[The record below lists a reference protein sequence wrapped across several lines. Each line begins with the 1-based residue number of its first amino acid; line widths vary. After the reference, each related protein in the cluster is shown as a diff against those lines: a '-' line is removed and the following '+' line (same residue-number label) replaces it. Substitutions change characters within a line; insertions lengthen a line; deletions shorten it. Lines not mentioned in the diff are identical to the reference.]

1 MCIHLL
7 WYKFN
12 VFIYGRFVTRS
23 EASGRTFINVW
34 IGWGKKDWRS
44 ISKTNPKWSEWEGML
59 GAKVDILVMLI
70 PYVRMK
76 SISLLGVWVI
86 EFGRQPISWIKK
98 SSIPLCNL
106 SHSMEYGLI
115 PVLIEH
121 LAKDWFASIMRMIA
135 WFLVCKSC
143 IKVLSHFMAFD
154 RWQ

>member
-1 MCIHLL
+1 
-7 WYKFN
+7 
-12 VFIYGRFVTRS
+12 
-23 EASGRTFINVW
+23 
-34 IGWGKKDWRS
+34 
-44 ISKTNPKWSEWEGML
+44 ML

-121 LAKDWFASIMRMIA
+121 LA
-135 WFLVCKSC
+135 
-143 IKVLSHFMAFD
+143 
-154 RWQ
+154 